1 MGLDHNVNT
10 RTIKIKLTSNDSS
23 QVNNSQEELQSLS
36 FLKNQIIYQYCDKF
50 MSQQFID
57 LRSMLENEDF
67 TRLPLPKDYDMW
79 RDREESIIKLY
90 CQSEFMFRNLEVY
103 RSVQPLR
110 KSSNSVGYLAQMA
123 MSNPIRKL
131 KFLSV
136 DSAHQQQELHKLQF
150 NFE

>member
-1 MGLDHNVNT
+1 
-10 RTIKIKLTSNDSS
+10 
-23 QVNNSQEELQSLS
+23 
-36 FLKNQIIYQYCDKF
+36 
-50 MSQQFID
+50 
-57 LRSMLENEDF
+57 
-67 TRLPLPKDYDMW
+67 
-79 RDREESIIKLY
+79 
-90 CQSEFMFRNLEVY
+90 MFRNLEVY

-150 NFE
+150 NFEQTFKSNQIAKLQKLREQFPFLQIGVSILNKKNLKKLE